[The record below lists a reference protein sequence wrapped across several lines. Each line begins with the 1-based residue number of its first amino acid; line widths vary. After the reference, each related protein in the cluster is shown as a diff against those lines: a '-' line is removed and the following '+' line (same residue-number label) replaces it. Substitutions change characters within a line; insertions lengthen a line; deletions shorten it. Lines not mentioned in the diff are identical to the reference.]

1 MSDIMGALLTHRGHS
16 TFPGAQSSRKIVK
29 GPGLSVVL
37 LLLQQLYGYMNTV
50 CFNLYW
56 MQILTMVWTCL
67 FTSTTTLRH
76 GDVHY
81 GWKVVCLDGS
91 FTRYLKPS
99 PISNLQSITSKLT
112 SGLYHSEGL
121 AAPFS
126 FPFSKKIPEIK
137 ILSFY
142 FPKLTP
148 FFLPFSHSPVNYSKS
163 LIFGK

>member
-1 MSDIMGALLTHRGHS
+1 MVALLTHKGHS
-16 TFPGAQSSRKIVK
+16 TFPGSQGSRKIGK

-37 LLLQQLYGYMNTV
+37 LLLQQLYGCMNTV
-50 CFNLYW
+50 YFNLYW

-67 FTSTTTLRH
+67 FTSPTTLSH
-76 GDVHY
+76 GDVHCE
-81 GWKVVCLDGS
+81 WKVVCLDGS
-91 FTRYLKPS
+91 FTRYHKPS
-99 PISNLQSITSKLT
+99 PIHHIQSITSKLT
-112 SGLYHSEGL
+112 SVFYHSEEL

-142 FPKLTP
+142 FSKLTP
-148 FFLPFSHSPVNYSKS
+148 FFLPFSHNPVNYSKS